1 LKNSFCPYCDTK
13 ITNEWSFL
21 KHIQEETESCPIA
34 LPPAH
39 ADRECFRIT
48 KWHRG
53 MRSKAT
59 KEFAEALDS
68 ALNTTDYGCLAGM
81 LAGWKVFVTEED
93 MEAFPFISALSKK
106 ECTMVHFGDN
116 KLITVEGYTVNAKN
130 MREGFKY
137 IGFDSSYVF
146 SSVDGVLNFEAK
158 RRMPAVTQWNGGNH
172 QKEFQEAAANVLY
185 DAFPNR
191 NIVINVAHDSQAR
204 LNTDPRYYQI
214 NIWSVPQNAQRRSA
228 RAPSKMWGHRVPCTD
243 GYEPCYDLY
252 QITSSEGNEVAGC
265 DPNNLY
271 IYHDCCHEGLNSEVE
286 IFQKILE
293 GAVAAHKAKYEMP
306 VEYHENSYVALCVKR
321 IEIEGREAEDKIA
334 RLSGQIKDYQ
344 TSLVSS
350 IREIEHFRQRKNEL
364 EKIGSTDKSKFTKE
378 FHRLLDIAH
387 VKKVFV
393 RSNRLAVKTDMI
405 KCTDPRPDDDGN
417 TKEHLIGEF
426 VITIIPDSGE
436 VRFYNQSWTVVGYEE
451 HMNAPH
457 VFHDGRPCMGS
468 IERTLPELVARY
480 DFTSAFTVA
489 INFLE
494 SVNVEDAAGKYI
506 RNWPT
511 KDTEG
516 HTHKPNNPISYM

>member
-1 LKNSFCPYCDTK
+1 MKNKRCPYCNTK
-13 ITNEWSFL
+13 ITNEWSLL
-21 KHIQEETESCPIA
+21 KHFQEETEGCRTVLS
-34 LPPAH
+34 PAQ
-39 ADRECFRIT
+39 ADRECFKIT
-48 KWHRG
+48 EWHRG
-53 MRSKAT
+53 MLSKAT
-59 KEFAEALDS
+59 KEFSEAFDN
-68 ALNTTDYGCLAGM
+68 AIRTTDYGHPAGM
-81 LAGWKVFVTEED
+81 LAGRKAFVTKED
-93 MEAFPFISALSKK
+93 MEVFPFISELSKK
-106 ECTMVHFGDN
+106 ECTITYFGDN
-116 KLITVEGYTVNAKN
+116 EMIAVEGYTVNAGS
-130 MREGFKY
+130 MRDGFKR
-137 IGFDSSYVF
+137 IGFDSSFVY
-146 SSVDGVLNFEAK
+146 SSLDSVLNFEAK
-158 RRMPAVTQWNGGNH
+158 RRMPTVTHWDGGNH
-172 QKEFQEAAANVLY
+172 QREFQEAAAEILY
-185 DAFPNR
+185 EAFPLKS
-191 NIVINVAHDSQAR
+191 IIINVAHQNKVR
-204 LNTDPRYYQI
+204 LNVDKNSFVI
-214 NIWSVPQNAQRRSA
+214 NIWSVPRGSSA
-228 RAPSKMWGHRVPCTD
+228 RDMKAPSKMWGQLVPMRD
-243 GYEPCYDLY
+243 GYEPCHDLY
-252 QITSSEGNEVAGC
+252 QIVSPEGDEVAGC
-265 DPNNLY
+265 DCNNLY
-271 IYHDCCHEGLNSEVE
+271 IYHDCCHTGSSSEVE
-286 IFQKILE
+286 VFKKILE
-293 GAVAAHKAKYEMP
+293 GVVAANKAKYEMP
-306 VEYHENSYVALCVKR
+306 PEYHEKSYVALCVKR

-468 IERTLPELVARY
+468 IERTLPNLVARY

-494 SVNVEDAAGKYI
+494 SVNVGDAAGKYI

-511 KDTEG
+511 KDSKG
-516 HTHKPNNPISYM
+516 RIHKPNNPISYM